1 MMQRSP
7 QVILGNLLL
16 STLFCL
22 VYVAN
27 SPARGDEPIEFNRDI
42 RPILSQ
48 TCFRCHGFDA
58 KTREAG
64 LRLDTA
70 SDAYA
75 IREGESAAIKPGS
88 LGESLAWQRI
98 ISTDPESVM
107 PPPSANRQLSE
118 EEKKMLEKWIA
129 QGATYQ
135 QHWAFEPLKKSDRE
149 IDIDR
154 ELNLAIDQNH
164 LQRNPI
170 ADAATRVRRVA
181 LTLTG
186 LPPDPA
192 DVTSLST
199 NPSRANYERIVDKYL
214 TSPHFGE
221 EMAKHWLDL
230 ARYGDTH
237 GLHLDNDRSIW
248 AYRDWVIRAFNA
260 NQPFDQFTVDQ
271 IAGDLLPNPTQDQ
284 WIATGFNRCNVT
296 TSEGGA
302 INEEFLFRYAVD
314 RTSTTVQTWLGLTAG
329 CAVCHDH
336 KYDPLSTKEF
346 YSLYAFFYNAADPA
360 MDGNIST
367 TAPFKRLISAEQQ
380 KELDALQQQ
389 ENTEREKLHEIAR
402 NYERRT
408 PITSAGVQAGENLH
422 HRASRVWIDD
432 EFPLESRTRNTS
444 RNKENWRMESSA
456 PMGVRFLSQSF
467 GNRFEQTISGGWPV
481 LQVPKNGTLQF
492 WVRLDRY
499 EPASAITV
507 SVKAGNKSARW
518 TWANTPEDAKSIDR
532 GAKGPTGPLPV
543 PGVWTQLSVSLDDLP
558 AEEVQ
563 DLHIGLFG
571 GNCDWDGFVATG
583 EFSAA
588 DGGGFETW
596 WTTQKNKSLPL
607 ALGKQAEAIK
617 QGAQSDIGKEQRSS
631 VEEYYFAYVTDSV
644 SDELKEQRVRWRR
657 AGVRRQM
664 LEDSLAGSMVFGD
677 VAKPREAFVM
687 TRGQYDQKGE
697 PVEPGTPTIL
707 PKLAKQKDAPLNRLD
722 LAQWLVSPENPLTAR
737 VTVNRFWQQVFGVGL
752 VKTSDDFGTQGTPPS
767 HPRLLDELAVDF
779 RDHGWDVKRLMK
791 QLVMTE
797 AFQRFGSVTPDQL
810 ALDPE
815 NRYVARGPRLRL
827 DAEQLR
833 DNILAVSGLLN
844 PEMGGPG
851 FKTYQP
857 PNIWEPVGYGDSNTR
872 YYVQD
877 HGPIVYKRS
886 IYAYLKRT
894 APPPFMTNFD
904 APNREQFCSRRERSN
919 TPLQA
924 LQLMNDIQYLEA
936 ARYLAAKTI
945 ESGYL
950 QSEEQIQYVVHKA
963 LLRPATVS
971 ESKTLL
977 DAYRQFRERLAA
989 SPEDASRIAQ
999 LGEKPKSATASDLDV
1014 ASLALVINIVFNLD
1028 EFLNR
1033 N

>member
-1 MMQRSP
+1 MVQPKSYAIR
-7 QVILGNLLL
+7 GNLIHIYTL
-16 STLFCL
+16 SVSWFFSAC
-22 VYVAN
+22 VQAE
-27 SPARGDEPIEFNRDI
+27 EPIQFNRDV

-48 TCFRCHGFDA
+48 ACFRCHGFDA
-58 KTREAG
+58 KTREAD
-64 LRLDTA
+64 LRLDKPE
-70 SDAYA
+70 DALA
-75 IREGESAAIKPGS
+75 HRDGKAAIKPGN
-88 LGESLAWQRI
+88 LEESLVWQRI
-98 ISTDPESVM
+98 LSSDPDLVM
-107 PPPSANRQLSE
+107 PPPSANRQLTAD
-118 EEKKMLEKWIA
+118 EKKILEKWIQ

-135 QHWAFEPLKKSDRE
+135 QHWAFEPLPKGEQSL
-149 IDIDR
+149 DIDG
-154 ELNLAIDQNH
+154 ELNRVIEQNK
-164 LQRNPI
+164 LEKNPI
-170 ADAATRVRRVA
+170 ADAATRVRRLA
-181 LTLTG
+181 ITLTG

-192 DVTSLST
+192 DAMSLSAD
-199 NPSRANYERIVDKYL
+199 PSRANYERIVDKYL
-214 TSPHFGE
+214 ASPHFGE
-221 EMAKHWLDL
+221 EMAKHWLDI

-237 GLHLDNDRSIW
+237 GLHLDNDRTIW

-260 NQPFDQFTVDQ
+260 NQPFDQFTIDQ
-271 IAGDLLPNPTQDQ
+271 LAGDLLPNATQDQ

-360 MDGNIST
+360 MDGNVST
-367 TAPFKRLISAEQQ
+367 TAPFRRIATAEQQ
-380 KELDALQQQ
+380 KELDSRIQH
-389 ENTEREKLHEIAR
+389 ENTQREKLLEIAR
-402 NYERRT
+402 SFERRA
-408 PITSAGVQAGENLH
+408 PITVSSLRNEPSNGRRSQ
-422 HRASRVWIDD
+422 VWFDD

-444 RNKENWRMESSA
+444 RNQEVWRVEASS
-456 PMGVRFLSQSF
+456 PMGERFVSQSF
-467 GNRFEQTISGGWPV
+467 GNRFEQTVSGGWPI
-481 LQVPKNGTLQF
+481 LEVPANGVLQF

-499 EPASAITV
+499 EPAKAISI
-507 SVKAGNKSARW
+507 SVKAANKALRW
-518 TWANTPEDAKSIDR
+518 TWANSLEDAQLIDR
-532 GAKGPTGPLPV
+532 GSKGPSGPLPT
-543 PGVWTQLSVSLDDLP
+543 PGVWTQMSVSLEGLP
-558 AEEVQ
+558 AAEVQ
-563 DLHIGLFG
+563 DLQFGLFG

-583 EFSAA
+583 EFASQGDLNWEA
-588 DGGGFETW
+588 W
-596 WTTQKNKSLPL
+596 WAKQKNKSLPL
-607 ALGKQAEAIK
+607 ASGKVSEAIK
-617 QGAQSDIGKEQRSS
+617 QGAESDVGKEQRSA
-631 VEEYYFAYVTDSV
+631 VEEYYYAYIADAV
-644 SDELKEQRVRWRR
+644 SDELKEQRVRWRK
-657 AGVRRQM
+657 AGVRRKI

-697 PVEPGTPTIL
+697 RVEPSTPAIL
-707 PKLAKQKDAPLNRLD
+707 PKLVKTNEGQPSRLD
-722 LAQWLVSPENPLTAR
+722 LAKWLVAAENPLTAR
-737 VTVNRFWQQVFGVGL
+737 VTVNRFWQQVFGTGL

-767 HPRLLDELAVDF
+767 HPRLLDQLAIDF

-797 AFQRFGSVTPDQL
+797 AFQRFGSVTPEQL
-810 ALDPE
+810 NIDPE
-815 NRYVARGPRLRL
+815 NRFYARGPRIRL

-833 DNILAVSGLLN
+833 DSILAVSGLLN

-877 HGPIVYKRS
+877 HGPIIYKRS

-924 LQLMNDIQYLEA
+924 LQLMNDIQYMEA
-936 ARYLAAKTI
+936 ARYLASKTI
-945 ESGYL
+945 ESGYADADA
-950 QSEEQIQYVVHKA
+950 QIQFVFQKA
-963 LLRPATVS
+963 MLRPATVL
-971 ESKTLL
+971 ESKNLL
-977 DAYRQFRERLAA
+977 DAYSKFRTRLASA
-989 SPEDASRIAQ
+989 PEDAARIAG
-999 LGEKPKSATASDLDV
+999 LGEKPKSTGAADLDV
-1014 ASLALVINIVFNLD
+1014 ASLALVVNLVFNLD